1 MIDTVII
8 SIPQNEYK
16 PRSNYRGTFS
26 WKPVGKNSFFEKYL
40 LSSATPTSG
49 YFPKVFL
56 HKNGR
61 SESLRL
67 EFSAPKVLHGNN
79 LEEMS
84 QKDFYEMIKKLQLLI
99 FRMGLYLSK
108 EVLSRSNV
116 CAIHIGKNIRLSG
129 GYTSSFVI
137 KELSK
142 LNISKRFD
150 LNKTDFR
157 NSGEGFQVYTKQ
169 HSIVFYDKSLEILSD
184 EKIAKDLTQKGLFRQ
199 KTDQILRLEI
209 RLCKAQKIKGVYGV
223 LGLKY
228 EEFLYQ
234 NCQDCN
240 LSEILKY
247 YWKTIIFCKNEFLFT
262 KSVCPETNLAFLLR
276 KLPDLK
282 PKEAIYLIGLQ
293 SIAVS
298 ENSMREIR
306 HLFDRKFSQRNWY
319 RITADIKK
327 LNSLNKFETH
337 EWVRQI
343 EDQLGIIRI
352 NSP

>member
-8 SIPQNEYK
+8 SIPQNEYRS
-16 PRSNYRGTFS
+16 RSNYRGSFI

-40 LSSATPTSG
+40 LSSPDPTTG

-67 EFSAPKVLHGNN
+67 EFSAPKILYGNN

-84 QKDFYEMIKKLQLLI
+84 QKNFPEMISRLQLTL
-99 FRMGLYLSK
+99 FKMGLYLSK
-108 EVLSRSNV
+108 EALSRSNV
-116 CAIHIGKNIRLSG
+116 CAIHIGKNIRLSA
-129 GYTSSFVI
+129 GYTASFVI

-157 NSGEGFQVYTKQ
+157 NAGEGFQIYTKQ

-184 EKIAKDLTQKGLFRQ
+184 EKVVKDLTQKGVFRQ

-209 RLCKAQKIKGVYGV
+209 RLCRARKIKGIYGV

-228 EEFLYQ
+228 GDFLDT
-234 NCQDCN
+234 NCLDHN
-240 LSEILKY
+240 LLEILKH
-247 YWKTIIFCKNEFLFT
+247 YWKTIIFSKNEFLFT
-262 KSVCPETNLAFLLR
+262 RSVCTENNLTSLLR
-276 KLPDLK
+276 KLPNLK

-327 LNSLNKFETH
+327 LSSLNNFETH
-337 EWVRQI
+337 EWVKQI
-343 EDQLGIIRI
+343 EDQLGIIRV